1 MGRRIELKI
10 DIYDD
15 DGDHLHRSRYVESW
29 DWENFTKFD
38 LVGAVA
44 AAKEARC
51 KTTTIFQV
59 CRAGPEI
66 LHGKEGEDG

>member
-38 LVGAVA
+38 LFGAVA
-44 AAKEARC
+44 AAKEA
-51 KTTTIFQV
+51 
-59 CRAGPEI
+59 AGPEI